1 MLYIQLFSTDV
12 QQLVQK
18 TEEVLTEQ
26 QRLSSSLDQEEPPDL
41 SYIED
46 EEEAFWNHQVEEE
59 EEQDNITMFTFTPV
73 SVKSEEGDEEH
84 PQSSQLHHRQT
95 EKRKTG
101 SDGEDCGGPEPCRNS
116 DGHLQAE
123 RADQEI
129 VEARSGLPTA
139 ISSTGKKKLSCSG
152 RTYLCTQL
160 MLAAPG
166 REGHGGLKYFTRASS
181 CS

>member
-1 MLYIQLFSTDV
+1 MQN
-12 QQLVQK
+12 

-26 QRLSSSLDQEEPPDL
+26 QRLTSSLDQEEPPEL

-46 EEEAFWNHQVEEE
+46 EEEEFWNHQVEGEQ
-59 EEQDNITMFTFTPV
+59 EQDNITVFTFTPV

-123 RADQEI
+123 HADQEN
-129 VEARSGLPTA
+129 VEARSGLPTE
-139 ISSTGKKKLSCSG
+139 ISSTGKRTFSCSG

-166 REGHGGLKYFTRASS
+166 REGRAGLKCFTRPSS